1 MPDTLDVPRI
11 DEDEFLGTLR
21 DDLYAVIVWND
32 DVNTFAHV
40 ITALVEIFGHS
51 RARAEFLAWRVHNTG
66 KAVVAVRPK
75 DEAVAGMQALH
86 RRRIQASVE
95 PA

>member
-11 DEDEFLGTLR
+11 DEDELLGTLR
-21 DDLYAVIVWND
+21 DDLYSVIVWND

-40 ITALVEIFGHS
+40 IKALVDIFGHTHS
-51 RARAEFLAWRVHNTG
+51 RAEALAWRVHSAG

-86 RRRIQASVE
+86 RRGIHASVE

>member
-11 DEDEFLGTLR
+11 DEDELLGTLR

-51 RARAEFLAWRVHNTG
+51 HSRAEFLAWRVHNTG
-66 KAVVAVRPK
+66 HAVVAVRPK
-75 DEAVAGMQALH
+75 DEAVAGMRALH
-86 RRRIQASVE
+86 RRRIHASVE